1 MRMGTITKQ
10 DRAGGVM
17 GYEIAIKRGWKELE
31 KTSSTSSTFEIAVP
45 FLTDVYLVKPKD
57 RTISSTLGEPPRDD
71 VSILVL
77 HYLIGIR
84 KERSVEKEEWISFR
98 EIEGGIS
105 FLPAFEETVIKPLV
119 GGFNQDPGGLI
130 RNLLQRFG
138 GRTAECGDVG
148 VEISP
153 FPEGIIRI
161 VFWKG
166 DEEIPSQATILFDR
180 SLARIFSTEDIAV
193 LLQLLVQK
201 ALEGVG

>member
-1 MRMGTITKQ
+1 
-10 DRAGGVM
+10 M
-17 GYEIAIKRGWKELE
+17 GYEIALERAWNELE
-31 KTSSTSSTFEIAVP
+31 KTPSTFEAAVP
-45 FLTDVYLVKPKD
+45 FLTDVYLVNPKK
-57 RTISSTLGEPPRDD
+57 RTISSALREPLRDD
-71 VSILVL
+71 IRILVL

-84 KERSVEKEEWISFR
+84 KHRPIEKEEWISFR

-119 GGFNQDPGGLI
+119 RGFDRDPEGLI

-138 GRTAECGDVG
+138 GRIAECGDVG

-153 FPEGIIRI
+153 FPEGLIRI

-166 DEEIPSQATILFDR
+166 DEEIPSHAAILFDR

-193 LLQLLVQK
+193 LFQLLVQK